1 MPIIDQAIQ
10 GRILFVDDDPFYREL
25 ASAALIEAGFIV
37 VCAIDGPAALAEVEA
52 AAFDLVVLD
61 LALPGLS
68 GFEVVSHIRDQL
80 RKPDLPILVI
90 TGHDDTDSVA
100 RAFDL
105 GVKSFLA
112 KPLNWPLF
120 VHHVNFVLKSARV
133 QASLQDATRKAGFMS
148 DLQTRLVNIL
158 VTEFQTPLRQAYGFS
173 TLLRREADGPINSP
187 LYANWIA
194 DLHQALDRLNVT
206 HAKMLNF
213 GRSLSEGITL
223 NDEVFD
229 LRETLAIAMAASLDL
244 IERRHLNLVQ
254 RLNFPAASRFRGDR
268 VLIEQALRNLFDN
281 AVRFSRRNS
290 DICVG
295 AELTTDG
302 HLCLSITDSSPP
314 LVRRKSTMCLAS
326 CRRCRRCHRRT
337 SNSLRHSRCAA
348 FLLRPT
354 RANCACSPSAAKAP
368 GRTSSC
374 RALKI
379 TQSMALQLSQPAPV
393 ARHAAVRADALRDG
407 TSKPSSR
414 VQFAR

>member
-314 LVRRKSTMCLAS
+314 LSQAQIDDVLGKLPALQKMSSQNVEFVTTLKMCRVLVEAHQGQL
-326 CRRCRRCHRRT
+326 RMQPVGGEGTRT
-337 SNSLRHSRCAA
+337 DIIL
-348 FLLRPT
+348 P
-354 RANCACSPSAAKAP
+354 RAQ
-368 GRTSSC
+368 
-374 RALKI
+374 I